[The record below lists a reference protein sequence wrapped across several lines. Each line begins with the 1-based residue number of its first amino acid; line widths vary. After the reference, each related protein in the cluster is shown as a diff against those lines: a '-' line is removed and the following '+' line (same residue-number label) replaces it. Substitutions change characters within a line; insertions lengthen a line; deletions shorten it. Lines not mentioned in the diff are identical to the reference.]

1 MCCVQTIGK
10 TMPPFIN
17 PKTIKERAEKIWQRG
32 DLHKAYLENNLLFPL
47 VIPLANFSA
56 KELLSEFSQ
65 VQNVLSVLR
74 QDSQKHG
81 YLIQNKAIN
90 HRQLG
95 EQKIPSAI
103 EFSDELVFLR
113 YLGKAQ
119 EFSQFKILVTHTLQ
133 QYPILQDWLIRYPFK
148 MMGFANNWDKL
159 LSVCDYFIHHL
170 RPNCYLRQLDIVGV
184 DSKFIEQHKSILS
197 ELFEQ
202 VLPETARD
210 LTVTG
215 LSNHGFER
223 RYGLRYELPQ
233 VRLRILDKNLAICG
247 LTDLTLTL
255 NEFNQLDLPII
266 TVFITEN
273 KMNGLAFPDFPQA
286 IVIFGLGYAVDL
298 LAEARCLKTARIYY
312 WGDLDT
318 HGFAILSR
326 MRRYFSH
333 TQSLLMNQETLQ
345 AFEHLWVQEPEN
357 NAVTYELQNLTASEQ
372 GLFQWLKQRPVQEKV
387 RLEQERISYIYL
399 LNTLKNLN

>member
-1 MCCVQTIGK
+1 VAN
-10 TMPPFIN
+10 PFIT
-17 PKTIKERAEKIWQRG
+17 PKAIKERAEKIWQRG
-32 DLHKAYLENNLLFPL
+32 DLHKAYLEQRRCFPL
-47 VIPLANFSA
+47 ILPLGSFSA
-56 KELLSEFSQ
+56 KELLSEFTQ
-65 VQNVLSVLR
+65 VQQTINLLR

-90 HRQLG
+90 HRLLG
-95 EQKIPSAI
+95 EQKIPAAI
-103 EFSDELVFLR
+103 EFTEEALFLR
-113 YLGKAQ
+113 YLGKVQ
-119 EFSQFKILVTHTLQ
+119 EFSQFKILVAQTLQ
-133 QYPILQDWLIRYPFK
+133 QFPVLQDWLIRYPFK
-148 MMGFANNWDKL
+148 IMNFADNWSKL
-159 LSVCDYFIHHL
+159 LSVCDYFVQHP
-170 RPNCYLRQLDIVGV
+170 RPDCYLRQLEISGV
-184 DSKFIEQHKSILS
+184 DTKFIEKHISILS

-202 VLPETARD
+202 ILPETARD

-233 VRLRILDKNLAICG
+233 VRLRILDKDLAICG

-286 IVIFGLGYAVDL
+286 IVVFGLGYAVDL
-298 LAEARCLKTARIYY
+298 LAEARCLQTANIYY

-326 MRRYFSH
+326 MRGYYPT
-333 TQSLLMNQETLQ
+333 TQALLMDQKTLL
-345 AFEHLWVQEPEN
+345 AFEHLWGQEPEN
-357 NAVTYELQNLTASEQ
+357 TAVTHELINLTDNEQ
-372 GLFQWLKQRPVQEKV
+372 QLFQWLKQQPAHNKI
-387 RLEQERISYIYL
+387 RLEQERISYAYW
-399 LNTLKNLN
+399 LNALSNLN